1 MTDSL
6 SATVGWVAIA
16 RLQPTQRLQCIVP
29 AVGHP
34 AVPPRQRTHRRLA
47 STDQV
52 WSRIDQLQ
60 RHEHACRETNEWYA
74 GRLSTYGVAV
84 PIPFPELTTLLDDHV
99 LTVQAILGRDLI
111 GFYIV
116 GSFAVGDADLSS
128 DCDFIA
134 AVRDPPS
141 SRQEDDLRAL
151 HRDIPSRSG
160 LWPKNLEG
168 SYAPLDDLRTLDALG
183 RPWLYV
189 DRGWSEMQWS
199 THCNSLEQRW
209 TLRECAVVLTGPSP
223 TTFAAPV
230 PGALLSAAMAEQLP
244 RLLEDLATWIDIDT
258 VLWGQRYAVESLC
271 RMYWT
276 FTDGNVHSKA
286 ASLDRAVRTF
296 DPRWADL
303 LRQAQADR
311 SLPWN
316 PTEPPHEGN
325 GPLTRAFALEVLD
338 RVGRETSSAR

>member
-1 MTDSL
+1 MTA
-6 SATVGWVAIA
+6 SAEAGHNLLVEEGSPDNYAHA
-16 RLQPTQRLQCIVP
+16 SRL
-29 AVGHP
+29 
-34 AVPPRQRTHRRLA
+34 
-47 STDQV
+47 
-52 WSRIDQLQ
+52 
-60 RHEHACRETNEWYA
+60 EHAAASNHWCV
-74 GRLSTYGVAV
+74 GRLPTYGVAV
-84 PIPFPELTTLLDDHV
+84 PIPFPELRALLDDQV
-99 LTVQAILGRDLI
+99 RSVQTILGRDLI

-134 AVRDPPS
+134 VVRHPLS

-151 HRDIPSRSG
+151 HRDIPSRNG

-183 RPWLYV
+183 RRWLYV

-209 TLRECAVVLTGPSP
+209 TLRECAVVLTGPRP
-223 TTFAAPV
+223 RTFAAPI
-230 PGALLSAAMAEQLP
+230 PGALLGAAMAEQLP
-244 RLLEDLATWIDIDT
+244 RLLDDLATWIDIDT
-258 VLWGQRYAVESLC
+258 IAWGQRYALESLC

-276 FTDGNVHSKA
+276 FTDGKVHSKA
-286 ASLDRAVRTF
+286 ASLDRAVGTF

-316 PTEPPHEGN
+316 PNEPPREGN
-325 GPLTRAFALEVLD
+325 ATLTRAFALEVLD
-338 RVGRETSSAR
+338 RVSRETTPAR